1 MNRRRFVGVLGTGI
15 LFDSP
20 HLAWSAPLKVHYRR
34 TPPYEAY
41 RRYLEEMPAP
51 ASATPPAPAAAKPW
65 FHDVTAGAF
74 SKAPE
79 AREHLS
85 RGVPHWAA
93 SLDPATGIDI
103 YGNNG
108 IAVGDIDGDGVDEI
122 YVCQPGGL
130 PNRLFKWKHGALEDL
145 TATAGVGLLDN
156 TSCALFLDLR
166 NLGRQDLVVLRSAGP
181 VLFLNDGLGKFT
193 LRKDAFSLAR
203 PARGSFTGMAAADYD
218 RDGKLDLY
226 LCCYSFFQ
234 SEAQYLYPAPY
245 HDAQNGPP
253 NFLFHNR
260 LTADGA
266 GAFEDVTQS
275 TGIDQNNNRFSFAP
289 AWCDYDGSG
298 WPSLYVANDF
308 GRNNLYKNDRGRF
321 HDAAHEAGVEDMG
334 PGMSACWF
342 DENGDGRPDLYVANM
357 WTAAGQRTVNS
368 KEFPNATTPELKEA
382 YRRHT
387 KGNSLY
393 TNLGNGKFA
402 ETGAQRGVEMGR
414 WGWSATAH
422 DFDGDTR
429 PEIYAACGMLTGD
442 RQPDLMNFFWQHVV
456 AQSPVTATP
465 AAKYEGGW
473 NAINQFIRE
482 GYSWNGHEPNVFYAR
497 LGERYRDAS
506 AESGLDIAADTRAF
520 AVTDIDGDGCL
531 DILLKNRLG
540 PQLQIL
546 QNARGQRSQWLVLA
560 LQGVASNR
568 DAIGAKVTVDGQTQW
583 LAAGSGYLSQHSKR
597 LHFGLGGEK
606 RRATR
611 VTVTWPSG
619 KVQEVGALAA
629 GFVYQIKEGQP
640 AGQGRALAVPHP
652 WPAGPLSGD
661 NSQSLGDTRFV
672 EPLPLPEPHAGPGV
686 LVLSASDLKD
696 ADRAAAWSLFR
707 RYLFEYRA
715 ELELPL
721 ALPLDGRG
729 RALGVYAQPPVG
741 DQPPPLPKAIPY
753 PGIAVDPPRRD
764 FFKLGLA
771 LLWSGYG
778 EQALPY
784 LEAALEQQPGN
795 ARVLGLVSQIH
806 LEANRLDEAQRAAEA
821 AVQSDPSYAEGWNGL
836 GGVAAS
842 RADFDTALRHYQ
854 RAISIKQDLTHTL
867 LNAGQ
872 AAAKLER
879 WPDSAAFYQRALAA
893 DGTSA
898 EAANGYGFA
907 LAHENKPTEAK
918 IDLQKAIELK
928 PDFVA
933 AINNLAVLYLQQGQM
948 NDAVAALQYGIKVA
962 PAEEILYLNL
972 GRAYVQ
978 SGDRDKAREVMRA
991 LLAVKPDSPVAQRAL
1006 RDLER

>member
-1 MNRRRFVGVLGTGI
+1 MNRRRFVGALGTGI
-15 LFDSP
+15 LTDPSA
-20 HLAWSAPLKVHYRR
+20 AWSAPLTVHYRR

-41 RRYLEEMPAP
+41 RRYLEGVAREPVP
-51 ASATPPAPAAAKPW
+51 TPRAPAAGTPW
-65 FHDVTAGAF
+65 FRDVTAGAF
-74 SKAPE
+74 TKTPE

-85 RGVPHWAA
+85 RGVPSWAA
-93 SLDPATGIDI
+93 ALDPATGIDI

-130 PNRLFKWKHGALEDL
+130 PNRLLKWTNGELEDL

-181 VLFLNDGLGKFT
+181 VLFLNDGSGKFT
-193 LRKDAFSLAR
+193 LRKDAFDFAR

-218 RDGKLDLY
+218 RDGRLDLY

-260 LTADGA
+260 LAPDGA
-266 GAFEDVTQS
+266 GAFADVTQS
-275 TGIDQNNNRFSFAP
+275 TGIDRNNNRFSFAP

-321 HDAAHEAGVEDMG
+321 RDAAREAGVEDMG

-357 WTAAGQRTVNS
+357 WTAAGRQVVTS
-368 KEFPNATTPELKEA
+368 PDFPNAKTPELKEA

-393 TNLGNGKFA
+393 TNLGNGRFT

-429 PEIYAACGMLTGD
+429 PEIYAACGMLTGH
-442 RQPDLMNFFWQHVV
+442 RQPDLMSFFWQHVV
-456 AQSPVTATP
+456 AQSPVVAAP
-465 AAKYEGGW
+465 AAKYESGW

-482 GYSWNGHEPNVFYAR
+482 GYSWNGHEPNVFYTR
-497 LGERYRDAS
+497 DGEGYRDAS
-506 AESGLDIAADTRAF
+506 VESGLDIAADTRAF
-520 AVTDIDGDGCL
+520 AVTDIDGDGSPDL
-531 DILLKNRLG
+531 LLKNRLG
-540 PQLQIL
+540 PQLQVL

-560 LQGVASNR
+560 LQGVESNR
-568 DAIGAKVTVDGQTQW
+568 DAIGAKVAVDGQTQW

-597 LHFGLGGEK
+597 LHFGLGSEK

-611 VTVTWPSG
+611 VIVTWPSG
-619 KVQEVGALAA
+619 KVQEVGALEG
-629 GFVYQIKEGQP
+629 GFVYRIKEGQP
-640 AGQGRALAVPHP
+640 ATRAHALAVPRP
-652 WPAGPLSGD
+652 WPAGLLPGD
-661 NSQSLGDTRFV
+661 NSQDLRDTRFV

-686 LVLSASDLKD
+686 LVLGAGDLQD
-696 ADRAAAWSLFR
+696 PDRAAAWSLFR

-721 ALPLDGRG
+721 ALQLDERG
-729 RALGVYAQPPVG
+729 RALGIHSKPPVG
-741 DQPPPLPKAIPY
+741 DRPAPLPKAIRY
-753 PGIAVDPPRRD
+753 PGISVDAPRRD

-784 LEAALEQQPGN
+784 LEAALRQQPDN

-806 LEANRLDEAQRAAEA
+806 LEANRLDEAQRAAES
-821 AVQSDPSYAEGWNGL
+821 AVKSDPSYAEGWNGL
-836 GGVAAS
+836 GGVAAA

-854 RAISIKQDLTHTL
+854 RAISIKEDLTHTL

-879 WPDSAAFYQRALAA
+879 WTDSAAFYRRALTADAA
-893 DGTSA
+893 SA
-898 EAANGYGFA
+898 DAANGYGFA
-907 LAHENKPTEAK
+907 LAHQNKPAEAK
-918 IDLQKAIELK
+918 TYLQRAIELK
-928 PDFVA
+928 PDFGA

-948 NDAVAALQYGIKVA
+948 NDAVAALRYGIKVA

-978 SGDRDKAREVMRA
+978 SGDRDQAREVMRA